1 MTLKI
6 HNCVCVRS
14 TGDASKLAAV
24 HLLFSIQM
32 SCNKKKSIALQQCID
47 KHVWLNPFQISVHTF
62 HLCAYYVHRSLISIN
77 RTLVPIPFQDFSM
90 HKTSLCLH
98 ICWITNC
105 INLCETSHIMV
116 EKEKARFIK
125 NKYPFVI
132 AKNVI

>member
-90 HKTSLCLH
+90 HKTSLCRVCTFAGLQIVLIFVKH
-98 ICWITNC
+98 H
-105 INLCETSHIMV
+105 TSWLKRKKHGL
-116 EKEKARFIK
+116 
-125 NKYPFVI
+125 
-132 AKNVI
+132 